1 MSKGLPD
8 IIDPV
13 DFAEKGRVVSGA
25 IPLGAMERLR
35 DQMVATSG
43 EVRFRLEFGKEGVVV
58 GARGRVEAEV
68 VLQCQSC
75 LGDLAYAIDREV
87 ALGFVGS
94 IEQADRLPEP
104 FEPVI
109 LDEPRVLRVA
119 EIVEDEILLSIPQVP
134 RHEVCETVGQ
144 EAVAAGADGNVRRR
158 PFADLAGLFPS
169 NTKQN

>member
-13 DFAEKGRVVSGA
+13 EFAEKRRVVSGA
-25 IPLGAMERLR
+25 IPLGALERLR
-35 DQMVATSG
+35 DQLVATSG
-43 EVRFRLEFGKEGVVV
+43 EVRFRLEFAKEGIVV
-58 GARGRVEAEV
+58 GARGRVDAEV

-75 LGDLAYAIDREV
+75 LGDLPYAIDREV
-87 ALGFVGS
+87 VLGFVGS
-94 IEQADRLPEP
+94 IDQADRLPEP

-119 EIVEDEILLSIPQVP
+119 EILEDEILLSIPQVP
-134 RHEVCETVGQ
+134 RHEVCEAVEQ
-144 EAVAAGADGNVRRR
+144 EAVTGGRAKRQ
-158 PFADLAGLFPS
+158 PFAELAQLFPS